1 MLPGGN
7 AQVARRAFSG
17 VSQCSG
23 GLLDLFQMRTE
34 ALNQSLARFGR
45 HHAAGGAGQQPDIEP
60 RFEMAHGMAERRL
73 RHAKLGRRAVKLRS
87 RATTIKESRSF
98 TFSFSIIFP
107 D

>member
-17 VSQCSG
+17 VAQCSR

-73 RHAKLGRRAVKLRS
+73 RHAKLGRRAGK
-87 RATTIKESRSF
+87 AAF
-98 TFSFSIIFP
+98 TRHHHKGEQIVYVLF
-107 D
+107 

>member
-17 VSQCSG
+17 VAQCSQ